1 MRKFNKFYWQS
12 LRQVYD
18 FDTAIKIEN
27 NMINVINEY
36 TKKHNLKGW
45 EKKSFIRQIKSAF
58 FYFYKYKEN
67 DRYTSGIFK
76 NYNIF
81 PYENIMSFTHNILTK
96 YGSAYIEKRKQ
107 YLRWCDA
114 NQISPR
120 KYKYWKQTIDSIG
133 GSAFM

>member
-1 MRKFNKFYWQS
+1 MKKLSKYHIQS

-18 FDTAIKIEN
+18 FDTVMKIN
-27 NMINVINEY
+27 NNIINLINEY

-81 PYENIMSFTHNILTK
+81 PYENVMSFTHNILSK